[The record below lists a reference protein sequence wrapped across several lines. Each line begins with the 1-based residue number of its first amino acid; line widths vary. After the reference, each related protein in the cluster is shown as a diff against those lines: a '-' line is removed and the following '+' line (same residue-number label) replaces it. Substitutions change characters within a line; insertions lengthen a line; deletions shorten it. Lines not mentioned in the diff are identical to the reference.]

1 MTYPCVLFIREQQAS
16 EHHTFFFRRVDSLKD
31 IHDNSLGHFILVD
44 QDNIRND
51 ENCRFL
57 IGTNECYDIVNK
69 IEEIGAP
76 LSSAYNV
83 SRGLPNNKVRFN
95 GYQYDAIKSTNV
107 RKYAISGNLQKIN
120 TDYAEDFTDP
130 LLVMPRTV
138 LYLQATIKEKQV
150 VVLDRIYYLK
160 AKDNTPLN
168 TVLGLINSK
177 LINYWFEFNYWTAK
191 VSGGYFDLNGDQIE
205 SLPVILPDYSS
216 TLTIE
221 KNVMSI
227 LANKKDNPDADTSSL
242 EEVIDN
248 FVYHLYGLTYD
259 EVLIVDPD
267 TPIKREEYEKE
278 M

>member
-1 MTYPCVLFIREQQAS
+1 M
-16 EHHTFFFRRVDSLKD
+16 
-31 IHDNSLGHFILVD
+31 
-44 QDNIRND
+44 
-51 ENCRFL
+51 
-57 IGTNECYDIVNK
+57 
-69 IEEIGAP
+69 
-76 LSSAYNV
+76 
-83 SRGLPNNKVRFN
+83 PNNKVRFN

-138 LYLQATIKEKQV
+138 LYLQATIKEKNV

-242 EEVIDN
+242 EEEIDN